1 MKKFLFSA
9 VTILLG
15 ACSLMLSSCDN
26 DDEPETVT
34 PPVVTLAEV
43 GEEDSKLATAGD
55 DLHLEGELLAEGQIG
70 KIELT
75 ITTAD
80 GQADI
85 LSQSWTEGKYIGVR
99 NTVFHEHV
107 DIPEDT
113 PAGDYKL
120 TLTVTDKI
128 GQRGSATSD
137 LTINVLSQDAPQ
149 IDITEVG
156 ADNSKTAVAGSD
168 MHLEAEISAPKKI
181 SEIEVELH
189 TTAAGY
195 EKVFTFTDKYSGET
209 SAHFHEHLEIPS
221 DAPAGEYHIHFTVTD
236 AEGNSVT
243 EEVEGVLLTSK

>member
-9 VTILLG
+9 VTMLLC
-15 ACSLMLSSCDN
+15 AHSLMLSSCDN
-26 DDEPETVT
+26 DDESETVDS
-34 PPVVTLAEV
+34 PVVSLAEV
-43 GEEDSKLATAGD
+43 GEENSKSATAGD

-70 KIELT
+70 SIELT

-80 GQADI
+80 GQTVI
-85 LSQSWTEGKYIGVR
+85 LTQSWTEGKYIGVR
-99 NTVFHEHV
+99 NAVFHEHL
-107 DIPEDT
+107 DIPVDT

-120 TLTVTDKI
+120 TFTVTDKI
-128 GQRGSATSD
+128 GQSGSFTSD
-137 LTINVLSQDAPQ
+137 LKINVLSEDAPK

-156 ADNSKTAVAGSD
+156 AGNSKTAVAGSD
-168 MHLEAEISAPKKI
+168 MHLEAEISAPKII

-189 TTAAGY
+189 NSAAGY
-195 EKVFTFTDKYSGET
+195 EKVYAFTDKYSGET

-243 EEVEGVLLTSK
+243 EEVEGVQVTSK